1 LKHPLLN
8 DVFCNSTTPH
18 TFLANKIDHSV
29 SYIQTHVA
37 EFVVF
42 CIGRFSGVPNIPTF
56 PPGKG
61 PDAFDGQVIHTMD
74 YSKMGTK
81 KANEML
87 KGKRVTVI
95 GYLKS
100 ALDVAAECAELN
112 GTNSYYQNNIFH
124 AKI

>member
-1 LKHPLLN
+1 MA
-8 DVFCNSTTPH
+8 D
-18 TFLANKIDHSV
+18 
-29 SYIQTHVA
+29 
-37 EFVVF
+37 FVVL

-61 PDAFDGQVIHTMD
+61 PEAFDGQVIHTMD
-74 YSKMGTK
+74 YAKMGSK

-100 ALDVAAECAELN
+100 ALDIAAECADLN
-112 GTNSYYQNNIFH
+112 GTQSYN
-124 AKI
+124 